1 MEIEKSLSKY
11 ILDKTRL
18 NKTLVR
24 KKSHNETIH
33 RTITTYV

>member
-11 ILDKTRL
+11 ILDKTKL

-24 KKSHNETIH
+24 KKSHETIH